1 MTRLRTTLLMMLLVM
16 AGSIYAD
23 EVKVSSISMTPGE
36 SQTLSVEMENETTMI
51 AFEFWMR
58 LPDGI
63 SIPKDEDGDYK
74 VTKNSRLSKHDLV
87 VARDADGRY
96 HFLCY
101 SNPIRNI
108 KENSGKLLSIELECD
123 GSVSNGT
130 YQATVENLIF
140 SDEDKNRIDLPACN
154 FSITVIS
161 TTPGDVNKDG
171 LITIADVTALVN
183 IILGKDGIEPYQYD
197 HDAADVNSDHTVTIA
212 DVTALVNIILGKD

>member
-1 MTRLRTTLLMMLLVM
+1 MRTTLLMMLLAMV
-16 AGSIYAD
+16 GCIYAD

-36 SQTLSVEMENETTMI
+36 SQTLSVELENATAMI

-74 VTKNSRLSKHDLV
+74 VTKSSRLSKHDLA

-108 KENSGKLLSIELECD
+108 KENSGELLNIELECD
-123 GSVSNGT
+123 GNVSNGT
-130 YQATVENLIF
+130 YQATVDDLIF
-140 SDEDKNRIDLPACN
+140 SDENKNRIDLPDSN
-154 FSITVIS
+154 FSITVSS
-161 TTPGDVNKDG
+161 TTHGDVNDDG
-171 LITIADVTALVN
+171 VITIADVTALVN
-183 IILGKDGIEPYQYD
+183 IILGKDDMVPYQYD
-197 HDAADVNSDHTVTIA
+197 HEAADVNGDHAVTIA
-212 DVTALVNIILGKD
+212 DVTALVNIILGKE